1 MIFSAEIQ
9 NTVIQ
14 NDDAYR
20 LGLKEKPDELR
31 AISYIEELHESLGK
45 VEGDESQKTEAM
57 KIFMDIIEKL
67 DIKKA
72 REYHFSLIDHVKR
85 EMLERPAEQGFAKD
99 IIVNFLKE
107 QDESYALALYRSNP
121 KFFREKVLSGLIDL
135 RKSGK
140 TAEEYLEEL
149 SAKTTVNPMQLE
161 IKEKKLNASK
171 ENLAK
176 SSCVPDKAVDK
187 YAQTHSET
195 FVVDEEMLKKI
206 ATQTIEAKRS
216 EDAVKLQKEGKKPND
231 ESKHQISAL
240 GNEDLTHSNDES
252 ETILEL
258 RETYGGEFPREDP
271 GVTFG
276 EDGIVDFG
284 DFSSFFD
291 SAEEKVD
298 ERPEK
303 KDVEEPTVIDTLKDN
318 IKKRAVFLSPKNKEQ
333 VLDSFSEV
341 RTQQIKTEADII
353 IETMKD
359 LDDIIKEVEEE
370 LGE

>member
-31 AISYIEELHESLGK
+31 AISYIEELHESLDK

-57 KIFMDIIEKL
+57 IAL
-67 DIKKA
+67 G
-72 REYHFSLIDHVKR
+72 
-85 EMLERPAEQGFAKD
+85 EMLERMDDKLKQVAFDFEGDVLRQIQRLPKD
-99 IIVNFLKE
+99 KSGLGNIIKNFLKE
-107 QDESYALALYRSNP
+107 QGSEYFLALYRSNP

-135 RKSGK
+135 RESGK

-206 ATQTIEAKRS
+206 ATQTIEDKRS

-258 RETYGGEFPREDP
+258 RETYGGEFPRENP